1 MSSIR
6 RHLSYANV
14 IATLALV
21 FAMSGGALAAT
32 HYLIISTKQIKPSV
46 LKKLKG
52 NRGASG
58 LRGSTGATGATGATG
73 PQGTKGEQGPAGP
86 FPSTLPTGQTLTG
99 AYEADGADYSNT
111 VTAIAGASISFQF
124 PLAAAPATHFIAAGA
139 TPPAQCPGTVL
150 HPKALSGNLCVY
162 EGGFEEVKEVV
173 IYEPASGTPG
183 ASAFGAGLVV
193 TSNLKEGHFYSNG
206 TWAVTG

>member
-1 MSSIR
+1 M
-6 RHLSYANV
+6 
-14 IATLALV
+14 ALV

-32 HYLIISTKQIKPSV
+32 HYVITSTKQIKPSV

-58 LRGSTGATGATGATG
+58 VAGSTGATGATG
-73 PQGTKGEQGPAGP
+73 PQGPKGEQGPAGP
-86 FPSTLPTGQTLTG
+86 FPSTLPMGQTLTG

-111 VTAIAGASISFQF
+111 ATAIAGASISFQF
-124 PLAAAPATHFIAAGA
+124 PLAAAPVPHFIAAGA
-139 TPPAQCPGTVL
+139 TPPAQCPGTVT

-162 EGGFEEVKEVV
+162 EGGFEEVKEVT
-173 IYEPASGTPG
+173 IYEPATGTAG

-193 TSNLKEGHFYSNG
+193 TSNVKEGHFYSNG